1 MDFLNVN
8 LVPIVKIRDKVRD
21 NSILFNKIVNG
32 KGIEDYSKWELVSKI
47 NSQYLIAKEEVDEF
61 FTAKENN
68 DIVEM
73 YDGAIDTFYTVPF
86 LVQLLNEYEIRYDT
100 EYDGY
105 THAELDILEQG
116 SVDVLFEATEL
127 DLDILS
133 EYADRVIANN
143 MEKFTTDEAVIAGG
157 MDMLYFLVP
166 YWITY
171 ISIEILSGTI
181 RGCGSS
187 FIPMIITVFGVC
199 VLRIVW
205 IFTAGAKWPSVRTI
219 LASYPITWIVTSI
232 LFWVY
237 YFCGKWK
244 KNNS

>member
-8 LVPIVKIRDKVRD
+8 LVPIVKIRGKVMD

-73 YDGAIDTFYTVPF
+73 YDGALDTFYTVPF
-86 LVQLLNEYEIRYDT
+86 LVQLLNEYEIQYDT

-116 SVDVLFEATEL
+116 GVDVLFEATEL

-133 EYADRVIANN
+133 EYADRVIENN
-143 MEKFTTDEAVIAGG
+143 MQKFTTSLDE
-157 MDMLYFLVP
+157 FET
-166 YWITY
+166 WESEY
-171 ISIEILSGTI
+171 IPTSK
-181 RGCGSS
+181 
-187 FIPMIITVFGVC
+187 FVDGV
-199 VLRIVW
+199 
-205 IFTAGAKWPSVRTI
+205 T
-219 LASYPITWIVTSI
+219 
-232 LFWVY
+232 Y
-237 YFCGKWK
+237 YFFVDENLKVK
-244 KNNS
+244 KRDGFPKVEVEDLFNGVK

>member
-68 DIVEM
+68 DIIEM

-116 SVDVLFEATEL
+116 SVDVLFESTEL

-133 EYADRVIANN
+133 EYANRVIANN
-143 MEKFTTDEAVIAGG
+143 MEKFTTDEEV
-157 MDMLYFLVP
+157 FKT
-166 YWITY
+166 WK
-171 ISIEILSGTI
+171 
-181 RGCGSS
+181 SS
-187 FIPMIITVFGVC
+187 YTPTSKVVDGV
-199 VLRIVW
+199 
-205 IFTAGAKWPSVRTI
+205 T
-219 LASYPITWIVTSI
+219 
-232 LFWVY
+232 Y
-237 YFCGKWK
+237 YFFVDENGKVK
-244 KNNS
+244 KREGFPKIEVEGLFDDAK

>member
-8 LVPIVKIRDKVRD
+8 LVPIVKIRDKVMD

-100 EYDGY
+100 EYDECDGY
-105 THAELDILEQG
+105 TLAELDILEQCG
-116 SVDVLFEATEL
+116 VDVLFEAIEL

-133 EYADRVIANN
+133 EYADRVIENN
-143 MEKFTTDEAVIAGG
+143 MQKFTTSLEEFETWESHYTPSCR
-157 MDMLYFLVP
+157 YF
-166 YWITY
+166 
-171 ISIEILSGTI
+171 EG
-181 RGCGSS
+181 
-187 FIPMIITVFGVC
+187 
-199 VLRIVW
+199 
-205 IFTAGAKWPSVRTI
+205 KN
-219 LASYPITWIVTSI
+219 
-232 LFWVY
+232 Y
-237 YFCGKWK
+237 YFFVDENGKIK
-244 KNNS
+244 KRDGFPKVEVEDLFNGTK

>member
-8 LVPIVKIRDKVRD
+8 LVPIVKIRDKVMD

-100 EYDGY
+100 EYDECDGY
-105 THAELDILEQG
+105 TLAELDILEQG
-116 SVDVLFEATEL
+116 GFDVLVEAAEL

-133 EYADRVIANN
+133 EYADRVIENN
-143 MEKFTTDEAVIAGG
+143 MQKFTTSLDE
-157 MDMLYFLVP
+157 FET
-166 YWITY
+166 WESEY
-171 ISIEILSGTI
+171 IPTSK
-181 RGCGSS
+181 
-187 FIPMIITVFGVC
+187 FVDGV
-199 VLRIVW
+199 
-205 IFTAGAKWPSVRTI
+205 T
-219 LASYPITWIVTSI
+219 
-232 LFWVY
+232 Y
-237 YFCGKWK
+237 YFFVDENLKVK
-244 KNNS
+244 KRDGFPKVEVEDLFNGIK

>member
-8 LVPIVKIRDKVRD
+8 LAPIAKIRGKVMD

-86 LVQLLNEYEIRYDT
+86 LVQLLNEYEIRYDAEYDEYD

-105 THAELDILEQG
+105 TLAELLCEQG
-116 SVDVLFEATEL
+116 GGDVLFEATEL

-133 EYADRVIANN
+133 EYADRVIENN
-143 MEKFTTDEAVIAGG
+143 MQKFTTDEEV
-157 MDMLYFLVP
+157 FKT
-166 YWITY
+166 WK
-171 ISIEILSGTI
+171 
-181 RGCGSS
+181 SS
-187 FIPMIITVFGVC
+187 YTPTSKVVDGV
-199 VLRIVW
+199 
-205 IFTAGAKWPSVRTI
+205 K
-219 LASYPITWIVTSI
+219 
-232 LFWVY
+232 Y
-237 YFCGKWK
+237 YFFVDENLKVK
-244 KNNS
+244 KREGFPKIEVEGLFNDAK

>member
-8 LVPIVKIRDKVRD
+8 LVPIVKIRGKVMD

-32 KGIEDYSKWELVSKI
+32 KGIEDYSQWELVSKI

-100 EYDGY
+100 EYDECDGY
-105 THAELDILEQG
+105 TLAELDILEQG
-116 SVDVLFEATEL
+116 GVDVLFEATEL

-133 EYADRVIANN
+133 EYADRVIENN
-143 MEKFTTDEAVIAGG
+143 MQKFTTSLDE
-157 MDMLYFLVP
+157 FET
-166 YWITY
+166 WESEY
-171 ISIEILSGTI
+171 IPTSK
-181 RGCGSS
+181 
-187 FIPMIITVFGVC
+187 FVDGV
-199 VLRIVW
+199 
-205 IFTAGAKWPSVRTI
+205 T
-219 LASYPITWIVTSI
+219 
-232 LFWVY
+232 Y
-237 YFCGKWK
+237 YFFVDENLKVK
-244 KNNS
+244 KRKGFPKIEVGGLFDDAK

>member
-8 LVPIVKIRDKVRD
+8 LVPIVKIRGKVMD

-86 LVQLLNEYEIRYDT
+86 LVQLLNEYEFRYDT
-100 EYDGY
+100 EYDECDGY
-105 THAELDILEQG
+105 TLAEFDILEQG
-116 SVDVLFEATEL
+116 GVDVLFEATEL

-133 EYADRVIANN
+133 EYADRVIENN
-143 MEKFTTDEAVIAGG
+143 MQKFTTSLDE
-157 MDMLYFLVP
+157 FET
-166 YWITY
+166 WESEY
-171 ISIEILSGTI
+171 IPTSK
-181 RGCGSS
+181 
-187 FIPMIITVFGVC
+187 FVDGV
-199 VLRIVW
+199 
-205 IFTAGAKWPSVRTI
+205 T
-219 LASYPITWIVTSI
+219 
-232 LFWVY
+232 Y
-237 YFCGKWK
+237 YFFVDENLKVK
-244 KNNS
+244 KRDGFQKVEVEDLFNGVK

>member
-8 LVPIVKIRDKVRD
+8 LVPIVKIRGKVMD

-100 EYDGY
+100 EYDECDGY
-105 THAELDILEQG
+105 TLAELDLVFYRG
-116 SVDVLFEATEL
+116 GDVLFEATEL

-133 EYADRVIANN
+133 EYADRVIENN
-143 MEKFTTDEAVIAGG
+143 MQKFTTSLDE
-157 MDMLYFLVP
+157 FET
-166 YWITY
+166 WESEY
-171 ISIEILSGTI
+171 IPTSK
-181 RGCGSS
+181 
-187 FIPMIITVFGVC
+187 FVDGV
-199 VLRIVW
+199 
-205 IFTAGAKWPSVRTI
+205 T
-219 LASYPITWIVTSI
+219 
-232 LFWVY
+232 Y
-237 YFCGKWK
+237 YFFVDENLKVK
-244 KNNS
+244 KRDGFPKVEVEDLFNGVK

>member
-8 LVPIVKIRDKVRD
+8 LVPIVKIRGKVMD

-86 LVQLLNEYEIRYDT
+86 LVQLLNEYEFRYDT
-100 EYDGY
+100 EYDECDGY
-105 THAELDILEQG
+105 TLAEFDILEQG
-116 SVDVLFEATEL
+116 GVDVLFEATEL

-133 EYADRVIANN
+133 EYADRVIENN
-143 MEKFTTDEAVIAGG
+143 MQKFTTSLDE
-157 MDMLYFLVP
+157 FET
-166 YWITY
+166 WESEY
-171 ISIEILSGTI
+171 IPTSK
-181 RGCGSS
+181 
-187 FIPMIITVFGVC
+187 FVDGV
-199 VLRIVW
+199 
-205 IFTAGAKWPSVRTI
+205 T
-219 LASYPITWIVTSI
+219 
-232 LFWVY
+232 Y
-237 YFCGKWK
+237 YFFVDENGKVK
-244 KNNS
+244 KRDGFPKVEVEDLFNGFK

>member
-100 EYDGY
+100 EYDECDGY
-105 THAELDILEQG
+105 TLAELDILEQG
-116 SVDVLFEATEL
+116 GVDVLFESTEL

-133 EYADRVIANN
+133 EYADRVIENN
-143 MEKFTTDEAVIAGG
+143 MQKFTTSLEE
-157 MDMLYFLVP
+157 FKT
-166 YWITY
+166 WESEY
-171 ISIEILSGTI
+171 IPTSK
-181 RGCGSS
+181 
-187 FIPMIITVFGVC
+187 VVDGV
-199 VLRIVW
+199 
-205 IFTAGAKWPSVRTI
+205 T
-219 LASYPITWIVTSI
+219 
-232 LFWVY
+232 Y
-237 YFCGKWK
+237 YFFVDENSKVK
-244 KNNS
+244 KRDGFQKVEVGSLFNDVK

>member
-8 LVPIVKIRDKVRD
+8 LVPIVKIRDKVMD

-100 EYDGY
+100 EYDECDEY
-105 THAELDILEQG
+105 TLAELDILEQG
-116 SVDVLFEATEL
+116 GVDVLFEATEL

-133 EYADRVIANN
+133 EYADRVIENN
-143 MEKFTTDEAVIAGG
+143 MQKFTTSLEEFKTWGSN
-157 MDMLYFLVP
+157 
-166 YWITY
+166 Y
-171 ISIEILSGTI
+171 IPTSK
-181 RGCGSS
+181 
-187 FIPMIITVFGVC
+187 VVDGV
-199 VLRIVW
+199 
-205 IFTAGAKWPSVRTI
+205 K
-219 LASYPITWIVTSI
+219 
-232 LFWVY
+232 Y
-237 YFCGKWK
+237 YFFVDENSKVK
-244 KNNS
+244 KRDGFQKIDVEGLFNDAK

>member
-8 LVPIVKIRDKVRD
+8 LVPIVKIRDKVMD

-100 EYDGY
+100 EYDECDGY
-105 THAELDILEQG
+105 TLAELDILPIRG
-116 SVDVLFEATEL
+116 GDVLFESTEL

-143 MEKFTTDEAVIAGG
+143 MEKFTTDEAV
-157 MDMLYFLVP
+157 FKT
-166 YWITY
+166 WKSEY
-171 ISIEILSGTI
+171 IPTSK
-181 RGCGSS
+181 
-187 FIPMIITVFGVC
+187 VVDGV
-199 VLRIVW
+199 
-205 IFTAGAKWPSVRTI
+205 K
-219 LASYPITWIVTSI
+219 
-232 LFWVY
+232 Y
-237 YFCGKWK
+237 YFFVDENGKVK
-244 KNNS
+244 KREGFPKVEVEGLFNGVK

>member
-8 LVPIVKIRDKVRD
+8 LVPIVKIRGKVMD

-61 FTAKENN
+61 FAAKENN

-100 EYDGY
+100 EYDECDGY
-105 THAELDILEQG
+105 TLAELDILEQG
-116 SVDVLFEATEL
+116 GVDVMFEATEL

-133 EYADRVIANN
+133 EYADRVIENN
-143 MEKFTTDEAVIAGG
+143 MQKFTTSLDE
-157 MDMLYFLVP
+157 FKT
-166 YWITY
+166 WKSEY
-171 ISIEILSGTI
+171 IPTSK
-181 RGCGSS
+181 
-187 FIPMIITVFGVC
+187 VVDGV
-199 VLRIVW
+199 
-205 IFTAGAKWPSVRTI
+205 T
-219 LASYPITWIVTSI
+219 
-232 LFWVY
+232 Y
-237 YFCGKWK
+237 YFFIDENLKVK
-244 KNNS
+244 KREGFPKIEVEDLFNDAK

>member
-8 LVPIVKIRDKVRD
+8 LVPIVKIRGKVMD

-100 EYDGY
+100 EYDECDGY
-105 THAELDILEQG
+105 TLAELDILEQG
-116 SVDVLFEATEL
+116 GVDVLFEATEL

-133 EYADRVIANN
+133 EYADRVIENN
-143 MEKFTTDEAVIAGG
+143 MQKFTTSLDE
-157 MDMLYFLVP
+157 FET
-166 YWITY
+166 WESEY
-171 ISIEILSGTI
+171 IPTSK
-181 RGCGSS
+181 
-187 FIPMIITVFGVC
+187 FVDGV
-199 VLRIVW
+199 
-205 IFTAGAKWPSVRTI
+205 T
-219 LASYPITWIVTSI
+219 
-232 LFWVY
+232 Y
-237 YFCGKWK
+237 YFFVDENLKVK
-244 KNNS
+244 KRDGFPKVEVEDLFNGVK

>member
-8 LVPIVKIRDKVRD
+8 LAPVVKIRDKVMD

-32 KGIEDYSKWELVSKI
+32 KGIEGYSKWELVSKI

-100 EYDGY
+100 EYDECDGY
-105 THAELDILEQG
+105 TLAELDILEKG
-116 SVDVLFEATEL
+116 GVDVLFESTEL

-133 EYADRVIANN
+133 EYANRVIANN
-143 MEKFTTDEAVIAGG
+143 MEKFTTDEEVFKTWES
-157 MDMLYFLVP
+157 D
-166 YWITY
+166 Y
-171 ISIEILSGTI
+171 I
-181 RGCGSS
+181 
-187 FIPMIITVFGVC
+187 P
-199 VLRIVW
+199 
-205 IFTAGAKWPSVRTI
+205 
-219 LASYPITWIVTSI
+219 TSKEYDGK
-232 LFWVY
+232 LY
-237 YFCGKWK
+237 YFFTDENSKVK
-244 KNNS
+244 KRNGFPKVDVEGLFDDAK

>member
-8 LVPIVKIRDKVRD
+8 LVPIVKIRGKVMD

-100 EYDGY
+100 EYDECDGY
-105 THAELDILEQG
+105 TLAELDILEQG
-116 SVDVLFEATEL
+116 GFDVMFEATEL

-133 EYADRVIANN
+133 EYADRVIENN
-143 MEKFTTDEAVIAGG
+143 MQKFTTSLDE
-157 MDMLYFLVP
+157 FET
-166 YWITY
+166 WESEY
-171 ISIEILSGTI
+171 IPTSK
-181 RGCGSS
+181 
-187 FIPMIITVFGVC
+187 FVDGV
-199 VLRIVW
+199 
-205 IFTAGAKWPSVRTI
+205 T
-219 LASYPITWIVTSI
+219 
-232 LFWVY
+232 Y
-237 YFCGKWK
+237 YFFVDENLKVK
-244 KNNS
+244 KRDGFPKVEVGDLFNGVK

>member
-8 LVPIVKIRDKVRD
+8 LVPIVKIRGKVMD

-100 EYDGY
+100 EYDECDGY
-105 THAELDILEQG
+105 NLAELDILEQG
-116 SVDVLFEATEL
+116 GFDVMFEATEL

-133 EYADRVIANN
+133 EYADRVIENN
-143 MEKFTTDEAVIAGG
+143 MQKFTTSLDE
-157 MDMLYFLVP
+157 FET
-166 YWITY
+166 WESEY
-171 ISIEILSGTI
+171 IPTSK
-181 RGCGSS
+181 
-187 FIPMIITVFGVC
+187 FVDGV
-199 VLRIVW
+199 
-205 IFTAGAKWPSVRTI
+205 T
-219 LASYPITWIVTSI
+219 
-232 LFWVY
+232 Y
-237 YFCGKWK
+237 YFFVDENLKVK
-244 KNNS
+244 KREGFPKIEVEGLFDDAK

>member
-8 LVPIVKIRDKVRD
+8 LAHVVKIRDKVMD

-32 KGIEDYSKWELVSKI
+32 KGIEDYSQWELVSKI

-86 LVQLLNEYEIRYDT
+86 LVQLLNEYEIRYDAEYDEYD

-105 THAELDILEQG
+105 TLAELLCEQG
-116 SVDVLFEATEL
+116 GGDVLFEATEL

-133 EYADRVIANN
+133 EYADRVIENN
-143 MEKFTTDEAVIAGG
+143 MQKFTTDEEV
-157 MDMLYFLVP
+157 FKT
-166 YWITY
+166 WK
-171 ISIEILSGTI
+171 
-181 RGCGSS
+181 SS
-187 FIPMIITVFGVC
+187 YTPTSKVVDGV
-199 VLRIVW
+199 
-205 IFTAGAKWPSVRTI
+205 K
-219 LASYPITWIVTSI
+219 
-232 LFWVY
+232 Y
-237 YFCGKWK
+237 YFFVDENLKVK
-244 KNNS
+244 KREGFPKIEVEGLFNDAK

>member
-8 LVPIVKIRDKVRD
+8 LVPIVKIRSKVMD

-100 EYDGY
+100 EYDECDGY
-105 THAELDILEQG
+105 NLAELDILEQG
-116 SVDVLFEATEL
+116 GFDVMFEATEL

-133 EYADRVIANN
+133 EYADRVIENN
-143 MEKFTTDEAVIAGG
+143 MQKFTTSLDE
-157 MDMLYFLVP
+157 FET
-166 YWITY
+166 WESEY
-171 ISIEILSGTI
+171 IPTSK
-181 RGCGSS
+181 
-187 FIPMIITVFGVC
+187 FVDGV
-199 VLRIVW
+199 
-205 IFTAGAKWPSVRTI
+205 T
-219 LASYPITWIVTSI
+219 
-232 LFWVY
+232 Y
-237 YFCGKWK
+237 YFFVDENLKVK
-244 KNNS
+244 KRDGFPKVEVEGLFNDAK

>member
-8 LVPIVKIRDKVRD
+8 LVPIVKIRGKVTD

-100 EYDGY
+100 EYDECDGY
-105 THAELDILEQG
+105 TLAELDILEQG
-116 SVDVLFEATEL
+116 SADVLFEATEL

-133 EYADRVIANN
+133 EYADRVICNN
-143 MEKFTTDEAVIAGG
+143 MEKFTTDEAV
-157 MDMLYFLVP
+157 FKT
-166 YWITY
+166 WKSEY
-171 ISIEILSGTI
+171 IPTSK
-181 RGCGSS
+181 
-187 FIPMIITVFGVC
+187 VVDGV
-199 VLRIVW
+199 
-205 IFTAGAKWPSVRTI
+205 T
-219 LASYPITWIVTSI
+219 
-232 LFWVY
+232 Y
-237 YFCGKWK
+237 YFFVDENMKVK
-244 KNNS
+244 KRDGFQKVKVEDLFDDAK

>member
-8 LVPIVKIRDKVRD
+8 LAPVVKIRDKVMD

-86 LVQLLNEYEIRYDT
+86 LIRLLNEYEIRYDT
-100 EYDGY
+100 EYDECDGY
-105 THAELDILEQG
+105 TLAELDILEQG
-116 SVDVLFEATEL
+116 GVDVLFESTEL

-133 EYADRVIANN
+133 EYANRVIANN
-143 MEKFTTDEAVIAGG
+143 MEKFTTDEEV
-157 MDMLYFLVP
+157 FKT
-166 YWITY
+166 WESKY
-171 ISIEILSGTI
+171 IPTSK
-181 RGCGSS
+181 
-187 FIPMIITVFGVC
+187 VVDGV
-199 VLRIVW
+199 
-205 IFTAGAKWPSVRTI
+205 T
-219 LASYPITWIVTSI
+219 
-232 LFWVY
+232 Y
-237 YFCGKWK
+237 YFFTDENGKVK
-244 KNNS
+244 KRKGFPKVEVGDLFNGVK

>member
-8 LVPIVKIRDKVRD
+8 LVPIVKIRGKVMD

-100 EYDGY
+100 EYDECDGY
-105 THAELDILEQG
+105 TLAELDILEQG
-116 SVDVLFEATEL
+116 GFDVMFEATEL

-133 EYADRVIANN
+133 EYADRVIENN
-143 MEKFTTDEAVIAGG
+143 MQKFTTSLDE
-157 MDMLYFLVP
+157 FET
-166 YWITY
+166 WESEY
-171 ISIEILSGTI
+171 IPTSK
-181 RGCGSS
+181 
-187 FIPMIITVFGVC
+187 FVDGV
-199 VLRIVW
+199 
-205 IFTAGAKWPSVRTI
+205 T
-219 LASYPITWIVTSI
+219 
-232 LFWVY
+232 Y
-237 YFCGKWK
+237 YFFVDENLKVK
-244 KNNS
+244 KREGFPKIEVEGLFDDAK

>member
-8 LVPIVKIRDKVRD
+8 LVPISKIRGKVMD

-100 EYDGY
+100 EYDECDGY
-105 THAELDILEQG
+105 TLAELDILEQG
-116 SVDVLFEATEL
+116 GFDVMFEATEL

-133 EYADRVIANN
+133 EYADRVIENN
-143 MEKFTTDEAVIAGG
+143 MQKFTTSLDE
-157 MDMLYFLVP
+157 FET
-166 YWITY
+166 WESEY
-171 ISIEILSGTI
+171 IPTSK
-181 RGCGSS
+181 
-187 FIPMIITVFGVC
+187 FVDGV
-199 VLRIVW
+199 
-205 IFTAGAKWPSVRTI
+205 T
-219 LASYPITWIVTSI
+219 
-232 LFWVY
+232 Y
-237 YFCGKWK
+237 YFFVDENLKVK
-244 KNNS
+244 KRDGFPKVEVEDLFNGVK

>member
-8 LVPIVKIRDKVRD
+8 LLPIVKIRGKVMD

-100 EYDGY
+100 EYDECDGY
-105 THAELDILEQG
+105 TLAELDILEQG
-116 SVDVLFEATEL
+116 GVDVLFEATEL
-127 DLDILS
+127 DLDTLS

-143 MEKFTTDEAVIAGG
+143 MEKFTTSLDE
-157 MDMLYFLVP
+157 FET
-166 YWITY
+166 WESEY
-171 ISIEILSGTI
+171 IPTSK
-181 RGCGSS
+181 
-187 FIPMIITVFGVC
+187 FVDGV
-199 VLRIVW
+199 
-205 IFTAGAKWPSVRTI
+205 T
-219 LASYPITWIVTSI
+219 
-232 LFWVY
+232 Y
-237 YFCGKWK
+237 YFFVDENLKVK
-244 KNNS
+244 KRVGFPKVEVEGLFNGVK

>member
-1 MDFLNVN
+1 MDFFNVN
-8 LVPIVKIRDKVRD
+8 LVPIVKIRGKVLD

-100 EYDGY
+100 EYDECDGY
-105 THAELDILEQG
+105 TLAELDILEQG
-116 SVDVLFEATEL
+116 GFDVLVEAAEL

-133 EYADRVIANN
+133 EYADRVIENN
-143 MEKFTTDEAVIAGG
+143 MQKFTTSLDE
-157 MDMLYFLVP
+157 FET
-166 YWITY
+166 WESEY
-171 ISIEILSGTI
+171 IPTSK
-181 RGCGSS
+181 
-187 FIPMIITVFGVC
+187 FVDGV
-199 VLRIVW
+199 
-205 IFTAGAKWPSVRTI
+205 T
-219 LASYPITWIVTSI
+219 
-232 LFWVY
+232 Y
-237 YFCGKWK
+237 YFFVDENLKVK
-244 KNNS
+244 KRDGFPKVEVEDLFNGVK

>member
-8 LVPIVKIRDKVRD
+8 LVPIVKIRGKVMD

-61 FTAKENN
+61 FAAKENN

-100 EYDGY
+100 EYDECDGY
-105 THAELDILEQG
+105 TLAELGILEQG
-116 SVDVLFEATEL
+116 GVDVMFEATEL

-133 EYADRVIANN
+133 EYADRVIENN
-143 MEKFTTDEAVIAGG
+143 MQKFTTSLDE
-157 MDMLYFLVP
+157 FKT
-166 YWITY
+166 WKSEY
-171 ISIEILSGTI
+171 IPTSK
-181 RGCGSS
+181 
-187 FIPMIITVFGVC
+187 VVDGV
-199 VLRIVW
+199 
-205 IFTAGAKWPSVRTI
+205 T
-219 LASYPITWIVTSI
+219 
-232 LFWVY
+232 Y
-237 YFCGKWK
+237 YFFIDENLKVK
-244 KNNS
+244 KREGFPKIEVEDLFNDAK